1 MTDLIVINN
10 LHFRPESLPDDAPD
24 ILRGISLRIKD
35 GEFVSIIGENG
46 SGKTTFIKHLNG
58 LYMPSEGTVSVL
70 GLDTSLV
77 KNHCKL
83 RSLVGLV
90 LQNPA
95 DQIVASTVEED
106 IAFGLE
112 NLNLPT
118 PEIKTRVAEQLQN
131 AGLLEEAQRPP
142 HLLSGGQIQKLALAG
157 VLARHPKLI
166 LFDEPTAMLDP
177 LTRNIFLKQICNL
190 HQQGKTI
197 LYVTHQME
205 EAVHTDRILV
215 FKEGQVLLDGPPD
228 KIFSTPEIL
237 YEVGLDIPKS
247 TWFSRQ
253 FQQLGWQVPGNVLTP
268 EALIEALPTYQGSK
282 TPPRVKASLPS
293 AETIIHLEEVS
304 YTYLSDTPLAK
315 RALQNASLDVADH
328 SVHGLAGANG
338 SGKSTL
344 LQHINGILRPE
355 KGQVEVNSVA
365 VSSPDTPLREV
376 IAQVGLVFQNP
387 ETQFFSTF
395 VGDEIAY
402 GPKQLNFSDVRGR
415 VREAMAWVGLEFE
428 AYKDRR
434 LETLSGGEKRK
445 VALASTLILDPEV
458 LLFDEPTAGMDP
470 SARDDLMA
478 LFLRLKNQGKTL
490 LIASHRL
497 DELAEVTD
505 RLSLMHKG
513 KVTATG
519 KTFEVLF
526 NTDSVSDVGLT
537 PPLAIR
543 LSQALIEK
551 GWPIEGFDTST
562 PSLLMEALKECVD

>member
-1 MTDLIVINN
+1 VINN

-282 TPPRVKASLPS
+282 TPPGVKASLPS

-526 NTDSVSDVGLT
+526 DTDSVSDVGLT

>member
-1 MTDLIVINN
+1 VINN

-268 EALIEALPTYQGSK
+268 EALIEVLPTYQGSK

>member
-1 MTDLIVINN
+1 
-10 LHFRPESLPDDAPD
+10 
-24 ILRGISLRIKD
+24 
-35 GEFVSIIGENG
+35 
-46 SGKTTFIKHLNG
+46 
-58 LYMPSEGTVSVL
+58 
-70 GLDTSLV
+70 
-77 KNHCKL
+77 
-83 RSLVGLV
+83 
-90 LQNPA
+90 
-95 DQIVASTVEED
+95 
-106 IAFGLE
+106 
-112 NLNLPT
+112 
-118 PEIKTRVAEQLQN
+118 
-131 AGLLEEAQRPP
+131 
-142 HLLSGGQIQKLALAG
+142 
-157 VLARHPKLI
+157 
-166 LFDEPTAMLDP
+166 
-177 LTRNIFLKQICNL
+177 
-190 HQQGKTI
+190 
-197 LYVTHQME
+197 ME
-205 EAVHTDRILV
+205 EAVHADRILV

-268 EALIEALPTYQGSK
+268 EALIEVLPTYQGSK

-355 KGQVEVNSVA
+355 KGQVEVNSMA

-526 NTDSVSDVGLT
+526 DTDSVSDVGLT

>member
-1 MTDLIVINN
+1 VINN

-526 NTDSVSDVGLT
+526 DTDSVSDVGLT